1 MSLTFSTSRTQR
13 EVIQAQG
20 HRGSNQKSTG
30 VFSDMSLLMRRRE
43 RVLNP
48 ATERPARPFPAAA
61 RQGRMAGSVLSA
73 Y

>member
-30 VFSDMSLLMRRRE
+30 VFSDMSLLMRLRDGSF
-43 RVLNP
+43 VG
-48 ATERPARPFPAAA
+48 ATGRPVHPFPAAV

>member
-20 HRGSNQKSTG
+20 HGGSNQKSTG
-30 VFSDMSLLMRRRE
+30 VFSDMSLLMRRRD
-43 RVLNP
+43 RAFLRATGFP
-48 ATERPARPFPAAA
+48 AHPFPAAG